1 MADQSTAV
9 RLTVG
14 DARLRNIGEV
24 TARLSSKAIATIALQ
39 RGDRIQISSDRSDLL
54 VRALPSGPED
64 DGLDLIRLDAAQRRQ
79 LGIDLGERVEVRR
92 YMARVAERIRLV
104 AIGNIRKA
112 DISPADIREAL
123 GGGQVMVGDS
133 FAITPEGSVFEA
145 QLSVLGIQL
154 ASVAG
159 SSSDA
164 RALVLRVQ
172 STEPE
177 GPVEVAPT
185 TEIEVLQ
192 AGMEG
197 T

>member
-39 RGDRIQISSDRSDLL
+39 GGDRIQISSDRSDLL